1 MPVNVPNLPI
11 LPTDLTNPLRIL
23 NPQTNYGQF
32 TKPTLNPGNAVKRLH
47 PDSFPAG
54 KSEQS
59 EDGIIVRAISGSDYE
74 RTSPSTVDL
83 TEGALFISVR
93 KPATVGLIHTPHGSV
108 SIGSDADVIV
118 RYENGVLRVLNF
130 PMRKDE
136 LLYVPPIRLLDG
148 ARLYDDF
155 FYNHVPGSAWFF
167 YGLHK
172 LAGTDHLLLTGR
184 IGVLLPAEKIEQ
196 ALPGIVADYVAAA
209 ERAIAAGFDG
219 VELHGANGYL
229 LDQFIRDASN
239 QRDDAYGGSIENR
252 WRFPLEVAAAV
263 ATAVGK
269 ERTGIRLSP
278 TGAYNGMGDSDPV
291 ATFVYGAT
299 RLRELGLGYVHALDP
314 LPTSFMAAPGA
325 TAVHPHIRKAFGGP
339 MILNGGYDRA
349 KGDEALATGQADAIA
364 FGSTF
369 LANPDLPRRLQEG
382 APLSQPDF
390 ATFYTPGPKGYTDYP
405 RLGE

>member
-1 MPVNVPNLPI
+1 MPTLFDPVEFGPHTLRNRIFMAPMTRGRSTPEGV
-11 LPTDLTNPLRIL
+11 PTDIMVEYYRQRSSAGLIFTEATAISAQGVGWLGAPGIFTDAQEEGWRPITKAVHDSGGRIYL
-23 NPQTNYGQF
+23 QLWHMGR
-32 TKPTLNPGNAVKRLH
+32 VSH
-47 PDSFPAG
+47 PDFQGGELPVGPSAIAATG
-54 KSEQS
+54 QS
-59 EDGIIVRAISGSDYE
+59 HTKEGPKDYVTPRAL
-74 RTSPSTVDL
+74 R
-83 TEGALFISVR
+83 
-93 KPATVGLIHTPHGSV
+93 
-108 SIGSDADVIV
+108 AD
-118 RYENGVLRVLNF
+118 E
-130 PMRKDE
+130 
-136 LLYVPPIRLLDG
+136 
-148 ARLYDDF
+148 
-155 FYNHVPGSAWFF
+155 
-167 YGLHK
+167 
-172 LAGTDHLLLTGR
+172 
-184 IGVLLPAEKIEQ
+184 
-196 ALPGIVADYVAAA
+196 LPGIAADYVAAA
-209 ERAIAAGFDG
+209 KRAIAAGFDG

-263 ATAVGK
+263 AAAVGK

-382 APLSQPDF
+382 APLNQPDF
-390 ATFYTPGPKGYTDYP
+390 ATFYTPGPRGYTDYP